1 MDTEDIKRLGKE
13 FKWIPGPCA
22 YCNGKG
28 TVRKSMIKKIPVDT
42 TYLSTDLVSS
52 ERTRLISGDKAALER
67 AEYFEIQTEA
77 MLEQIHFLHTSAN
90 LDSKSIAEFY
100 SIADQQLKRDQVA
113 FDDFVE
119 YVEQILSKKNNAN
132 KA

>member
-1 MDTEDIKRLGKE
+1 
-13 FKWIPGPCA
+13 
-22 YCNGKG
+22 
-28 TVRKSMIKKIPVDT
+28 MIKKIPVDT

-132 KA
+132 KAW